1 MDNKEEALA
10 AEDKVLAKDVA
21 MRLQLLLVL

>member
-10 AEDKVLAKDVA
+10 AEDEVLAEDMV
-21 MRLQLLLVL
+21 MRLVGDQLL

>member
-10 AEDKVLAKDVA
+10 AENEVLAKDMA
-21 MRLQLLLVL
+21 MRLHLLLVL